1 MACKKKWLRKNYLHW
16 WNCWSFELISTILY
30 SIYLFLHINTV
41 CIQPIISWR
50 YCCSCGWIYSQCYPG
65 ACAIFYRT
73 HTICYLKL
81 LSSVSSQI
89 TVCLLYII
97 QVRYRTYCRLTSLQ
111 MYVCNDNDVEE
122 LWWCHIS
129 MSLYFPVVLI
139 CIKKKKTS
147 RILFLIDPRR

>member
-1 MACKKKWLRKNYLHW
+1 MARKKIGYGNIIYIDEIVDPSNLSQQYYIFIYYVLILR
-16 WNCWSFELISTILY
+16 
-30 SIYLFLHINTV
+30 INIV
-41 CIQPIISWR
+41 CIQPIILWR
-50 YCCSCGWIYSQCYPG
+50 YCCPCNWIYSQCYPG

-73 HTICYLKL
+73 HTVCDLKL
-81 LSSVSSQI
+81 PSSVSSQI

-129 MSLYFPVVLI
+129 MSLYFPVVFYI
-139 CIKKKKTS
+139 Q
-147 RILFLIDPRR
+147 